1 MNNSLGKNELSDVLE
16 CLKKIISDDYNA
28 QDQVT
33 KENQNDKFI
42 LDSSL
47 RIIGENAEINEQEYQ
62 VPKSESS
69 RLEELILDTES
80 PTQKVGVAQGDC
92 TDSLEPEVG
101 DQGLWNSA
109 SGKSEKFS
117 KYIDYE
123 ALRPIVAE
131 IIRQELRSSLGESIT
146 SNIRAMVHRE
156 IEVAFSKN
164 LKK

>member
-1 MNNSLGKNELSDVLE
+1 MNNSLGENELSDVLE
-16 CLKKIISDDYNA
+16 SLKKIISDDYDA
-28 QDQVT
+28 QDHVT
-33 KENQNDKFI
+33 KENQNDKFL

-47 RIIGENAEINEQEYQ
+47 RIIDESAEINEQEYQ
-62 VPKSESS
+62 VPKSESL

-80 PTQKVGVAQGDC
+80 PTQKVGVAQGDT
-92 TDSLEPEVG
+92 TDSLEGEVG
-101 DQGLWNSA
+101 YQGLGNGA
-109 SGKSEKFS
+109 SGKSEEVS
-117 KYIDYE
+117 KYIDDE
-123 ALRPIVAE
+123 ALRLIVAE